1 MLLGFVSWK
10 SQAGSG
16 DTEWNWSRAVEGGAR
31 KGVQERS
38 ECSGEAVQRWNVQGH
53 RVGTVED
60 APDALT
66 ASRGQ

>member
-1 MLLGFVSWK
+1 MLLGFVSWE

-16 DTEWNWSRAVEGGAR
+16 DTEWNLSRAVEGGAGKGYR
-31 KGVQERS
+31 KGVSVPGKQFR
-38 ECSGEAVQRWNVQGH
+38 GGNVQGH
-53 RVGTVED
+53 RMGTVED